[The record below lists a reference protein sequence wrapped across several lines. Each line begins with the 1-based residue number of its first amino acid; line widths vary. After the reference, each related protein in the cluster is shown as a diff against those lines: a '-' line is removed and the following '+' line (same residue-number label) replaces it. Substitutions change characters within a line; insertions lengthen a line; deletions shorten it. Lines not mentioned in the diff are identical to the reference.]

1 MDAKIDF
8 GPGRIVTS
16 PARSDTGADA
26 GTSQRRHEGARV
38 TAFDSKVQDV
48 RRELNFRVDET
59 TGITV
64 VRVVDADTGTLV
76 RQIPSRSV
84 LEMMKEI
91 DTMQANHAMRLNER
105 A

>member
-1 MDAKIDF
+1 MDSKIDF
-8 GPGRIVTS
+8 GPGRIVAST
-16 PARSDTGADA
+16 ARADTGADA
-26 GTSQRRHEGARV
+26 GASQRQSERARV
-38 TAFDSKVQDV
+38 TALDSKVQDV

-76 RQIPSRSV
+76 RQIPSRSA
-84 LEMMKEI
+84 LEMMKQI
-91 DTMQANHAMRLNER
+91 DSMQTDRAVRLNER